1 LAWHSVSE
9 TVTGV
14 KHCFQNLIGLVAYFH
29 TSGVRTR
36 ELKKLATDNHLKLL
50 RLPTVYEIRWTEFS
64 YALLNSVLVSWK
76 SLVTYFQKSNDVAA
90 AGHMNFLTS
99 FPNLQLLVFLA
110 DMLFVYARFQKRL
123 QFDSTTLIDMNDAVT
138 NVMSTVNSLKNQPL
152 IGGWQETILQSVVD
166 KTKVNF

>member
-1 LAWHSVSE
+1 M
-9 TVTGV
+9 
-14 KHCFQNLIGLVAYFH
+14 
-29 TSGVRTR
+29 
-36 ELKKLATDNHLKLL
+36 
-50 RLPTVYEIRWTEFS
+50 PTVYEIRWTEFS

-110 DMLFVYARFQKRL
+110 YMLFVYARFQKRL
-123 QFDSTTLIDMNDAVT
+123 QCNSTTLIDMNDAVT

-166 KTKVNF
+166 NDEGKFLNGVHLSIPVARRQRHHFYVSDRRDITAVQNEIAESLVEFLHQ